1 MSAEFTG
8 ERVIPGLVDV
18 DLWNEHFSRYTF
30 AARLARRKRVL
41 DVGCGAGYGT
51 NELALTAR
59 DAIGVDVG
67 ADAIAYAREHY
78 VRDNLRYELGS
89 ATELPFADATFDL
102 VVAFE
107 VIEHLEE
114 WSKLLTE
121 ARRVLAPGGQ
131 LVVSTPNK
139 LYYAE
144 SREQSGPNPFHTHE
158 FEIEEFRAALAEVF
172 PHVSMFLENHAES
185 IVFQPESGASGAEV
199 RLEGRTGNANESHF
213 FLAVCANELQTGAPA
228 YLFVPSSANV
238 LRERE
243 RHIQRLAT
251 ELTTKDQ
258 WLQTEQTKHQELLR
272 VHDQTVAELQ
282 AANNWAQTTNQ
293 SLRTS
298 QERVA
303 ELQDEITKQQNAAAE
318 AVAGYEAELKR
329 LEMEKAEVVTWAEAK
344 SLEWDAALESANQE
358 LQRCLEKLHESEAL
372 VEERT
377 LWAQGLDREIEAL
390 REQIATVRHSKWIRL
405 GQRLGVGP
413 TV

>member
-59 DAIGVDVG
+59 EATGIDVSSDAIE
-67 ADAIAYAREHY
+67 YAREHY

-89 ATELPFADATFDL
+89 ATELPFPDASFDL

-185 IVFQPESGASGAEV
+185 IVFQPESGAIGAEV
-199 RLEGRTGNANESHF
+199 RLEGRPGAAAESHF
-213 FLAVCANELQTGAPA
+213 FLGVCANEVQTGAPA
-228 YLFVPSSANV
+228 FLFIPSSANV

-243 RHIQRLAT
+243 RHIQRLAA
-251 ELTTKDQ
+251 ELATKDA
-258 WLQTEQTKHQELLR
+258 WLKKEQAAHQELLR
-272 VHDQTVAELQ
+272 VHDQTVAELK
-282 AANNWAQTTNQ
+282 ASNTWAQTTNE
-293 SLRTS
+293 SLQAS
-298 QERVA
+298 QQRVA
-303 ELQDEITKQQNAAAE
+303 ELQDEINEVVAA
-318 AVAGYEAELKR
+318 YEAELKR
-329 LEMEKAEVVTWAEAK
+329 LETEKAEAIAWAESK
-344 SLEWDAALESANQE
+344 DQEWSAAVESAHAE
-358 LQRCLEKLHESEAL
+358 LQRCLEKLHEAEAL

-377 LWAQGLDREIEAL
+377 LWAQGLDREIAAL
-390 REQIATVRHSKWIRL
+390 REQIAAVGASKWIRL
-405 GQRLGVGP
+405 GRRLGVGP